1 MESIIVVTS
10 SGNKENILKEISN
23 KGKLINLKFYSFN
36 DLKKGLFFDYD
47 NEALLYIMN
56 KYHVNLDIARVY
68 LENMYFLKDVDD
80 YKVKFLNALKEE
92 LILNNL
98 LKINENFKKFLKK
111 HKIIVYGYSNL
122 SKEQLLILEDL
133 NWELKNDEKDHYKP
147 SVYEA
152 FDMKEEIIFV
162 LDEISKLIKKGI
174 DISKI
179 KIIINSDYQILIK
192 RYFKI
197 YNIPLNIKGN
207 NTYFSTFIAQEFLA
221 NYDDYSINDNILNLE
236 DKYSN
241 INDLITIINK
251 SAKVTD
257 KTLRKEFIIND
268 LNKTHINSNKYEKA
282 VTIANLEDNFADDDF
297 VFLLGFNMNDYPKIE
312 KDEVKELLNI
322 DRSEDKNKLIKENIK
337 EKITK
342 IKNIWITY
350 KRSNNGTTSYPS
362 VLINDL
368 GLEVKKIELNK
379 KISYSKLNTKLE
391 YGMALDNKNKYN
403 VIDEFLGAYQNSITI
418 PYQTYDNR
426 FSGLNINNYKE
437 SLNKELVMAYTSLEM
452 YNECAFKYYL
462 SKILKIDIFL
472 ENFNTIIGSI
482 VHHILEKA
490 LVEDIDIKKE
500 IISFV
505 KEKEYNLG
513 PKEFFYLE
521 KISDELSLTIKIIK
535 DQAKHSALDKY
546 LFEEELY
553 VYKDLE
559 DINITFKGLIDKVM
573 YREVNDKVTLMVV
586 DYKTGGLKLKL
597 ENLDYGL
604 NMQLPIYLYLLKKS
618 DRFKDA
624 TIAGFYLQKVLNN
637 LINKSDEK
645 PEKVREE
652 NLKLYGYSNSDEDIL
667 ELIDDDYQ
675 NSTVLASLKYN
686 KNGELSKTSKVLSDE
701 EMDELTEEVELKI
714 NECLTKILKAEFQ
727 INPKVVQKENV
738 ACPYCKFKDICY
750 MSKKDE
756 VILGSDEE

>member
-1 MESIIVVTS
+1 
-10 SGNKENILKEISN
+10 
-23 KGKLINLKFYSFN
+23 
-36 DLKKGLFFDYD
+36 
-47 NEALLYIMN
+47 
-56 KYHVNLDIARVY
+56 
-68 LENMYFLKDVDD
+68 
-80 YKVKFLNALKEE
+80 
-92 LILNNL
+92 
-98 LKINENFKKFLKK
+98 
-111 HKIIVYGYSNL
+111 
-122 SKEQLLILEDL
+122 
-133 NWELKNDEKDHYKP
+133 
-147 SVYEA
+147 
-152 FDMKEEIIFV
+152 MKEEIIFV

-312 KDEVKELLNI
+312 KDEDYLSDEVKELLNI

-521 KISDELSLTIKIIK
+521 KISDELSLTVEIIK
-535 DQAKHSALDKY
+535 NQAKHSALDKY

-645 PEKVREE
+645 LEKVREE